1 LQDKSDAYLRGFRDA
16 LEKIKRGEIDIDN
29 FVGFV
34 AESNDFNF
42 NAMVAYRTKGALG
55 KKNRSQE
62 PTEPVQATNTS

>member
-1 LQDKSDAYLRGFRDA
+1 MQDKSDAYLRGFRDA

-55 KKNRSQE
+55 KKNHSQE
-62 PTEPVQATNTS
+62 PTEPAQATNTS

>member
-1 LQDKSDAYLRGFRDA
+1 
-16 LEKIKRGEIDIDN
+16 
-29 FVGFV
+29 VGFV

-62 PTEPVQATNTS
+62 PTEPTQTTTIN